1 MERPAWI
8 NRVTDGFRWIKN
20 VLFVFRELIDY
31 DIINGRKIKVSIAEG
46 SEIIEN
52 IFLFHK

>member
-20 VLFVFRELIDY
+20 VSFVFRELIDY